1 MLQPLIEKNLKV
13 DIFVSNPPYI
23 PQEQEIE
30 AVVKDNEPHVHY
42 LVEMTDCIFIVR
54 FLKGAMSY

>member
-1 MLQPLIEKNLKV
+1 MLQPLIEKNLKKV

-30 AVVKDNEPHVHY
+30 AVVKIMSPMLPY
-42 LVEMTDCIFIVR
+42 LAEMMDCI
-54 FLKGAMSY
+54 LS